1 MMAPTPPAFEYDDLI
16 NDKAQIVFRKTTS
29 EKDEESEQK
38 SEDEEDE
45 EEVEGTIESF
55 QSSRIE
61 VGGGNIASP
70 VDRALQAPTYLQLIN
85 ESVGVQT
92 SLKQLKSVSMQHLE
106 QSRKDKGIQMTLEEP
121 EFDKASS
128 MIKEEPQRF
137 LSHQAS
143 SLSSVHGDV
152 LHSSSF

>member
-1 MMAPTPPAFEYDDLI
+1 MINLLNVVLEEDKNHLVEMSQEAMQKMMAPTPPAFEYDDLI

-29 EKDEESEQK
+29 DKEEDSEQK

-70 VDRALQAPTYLQLIN
+70 VDRAL
-85 ESVGVQT
+85 
-92 SLKQLKSVSMQHLE
+92 
-106 QSRKDKGIQMTLEEP
+106 
-121 EFDKASS
+121 
-128 MIKEEPQRF
+128 
-137 LSHQAS
+137 
-143 SLSSVHGDV
+143 
-152 LHSSSF
+152 